1 MKTMQENTQRH
12 IQNIKISAL
21 SGVGIIF
28 IEVILVLFTI
38 AFKGIDLSFIK
49 LDFEDLMKIIA
60 FLGLLSL
67 GCFLIAIYGVKKY
80 SSARNLFVNI
90 FIIFFVNIVLSI
102 GLFLNLN
109 FMENHYF
116 FRSEKN
122 LANALLLLTY
132 FYTFMCIIFLALKNF
147 YYELARVTK
156 QKYFINAFWCLFI
169 GILFT
174 PIMIGIMIGIVLL
187 IIGMIFYVV
196 AWVELQEL
204 SSEIPQTLK
213 SYQTYKGNLN
223 LVKTLFI
230 SAGILILVLYLGSF
244 LLEFYFKDESF
255 SNMYSTIQ
263 ILVMTI
269 SLILGFIATILFCKN
284 TKKWILTLYFVL
296 GLFSIYAVFI
306 FALIIDLFSLHF
318 FVFIGDDFSILR
330 GIIAPIK
337 CIFVVLFLLKLSKI
351 THINLFKIASLSFIA
366 STLPEIFNIIY
377 FFEFDFKLYSENILA
392 FMFYAD
398 ILFIIFFIIAVSKM
412 KKDKMSF

>member
-1 MKTMQENTQRH
+1 MQENTQRH

-21 SGVGIIF
+21 SGAGIIF

-67 GCFLIAIYGVKKY
+67 VCFLIAIYGVKKY

-169 GILFT
+169 GIYDRHNDRHSVAYYWYDFLCCSLGRIT
-174 PIMIGIMIGIVLL
+174 R
-187 IIGMIFYVV
+187 II
-196 AWVELQEL
+196 QRN
-204 SSEIPQTLK
+204 SS
-213 SYQTYKGNLN
+213 N
-223 LVKTLFI
+223 
-230 SAGILILVLYLGSF
+230 
-244 LLEFYFKDESF
+244 
-255 SNMYSTIQ
+255 
-263 ILVMTI
+263 
-269 SLILGFIATILFCKN
+269 
-284 TKKWILTLYFVL
+284 
-296 GLFSIYAVFI
+296 
-306 FALIIDLFSLHF
+306 
-318 FVFIGDDFSILR
+318 
-330 GIIAPIK
+330 
-337 CIFVVLFLLKLSKI
+337 
-351 THINLFKIASLSFIA
+351 FKIISNL
-366 STLPEIFNIIY
+366 
-377 FFEFDFKLYSENILA
+377 
-392 FMFYAD
+392 
-398 ILFIIFFIIAVSKM
+398 
-412 KKDKMSF
+412 